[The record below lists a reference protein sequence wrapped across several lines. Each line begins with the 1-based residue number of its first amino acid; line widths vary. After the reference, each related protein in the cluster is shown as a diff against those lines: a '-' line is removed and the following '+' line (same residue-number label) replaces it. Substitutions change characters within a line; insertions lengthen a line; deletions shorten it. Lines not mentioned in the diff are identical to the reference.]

1 LRIGARPVLNS
12 PMIVDSEYR
21 APWWLRNPH
30 LQTLWQ
36 RFARREPLVELR
48 RERLE
53 LPDGDFLDL
62 DWARAING
70 SEPSDRD
77 EHGAARTP
85 VVMVLHG
92 LEGSSASPYAQGM
105 LAAIAARGWRGVV
118 MHFRGCSGELNRLPR
133 SYHSGETGDIAH
145 VLALLRGRYP
155 QAPLAVIGY
164 SLGGNVLLKYLGE
177 RGEAAGLDAAA
188 AVSVP
193 FLLHDSAD
201 RLDRGFSRFYQKLL
215 VGSLVQ
221 KVAQKFA
228 RMTSPIPLDGIE
240 TSRSFREFDDRV
252 TAPLHG
258 FSDATE
264 YYQRSSSRQYLKGIA
279 VPTLIVQAR
288 DDPFMT
294 PAVIPEAGEL
304 SPPVRL
310 EVSDGG
316 GHVGFVTGAVPWRP
330 RYWLEERIP
339 AFLAEHFEA

>member
-1 LRIGARPVLNS
+1 
-12 PMIVDSEYR
+12 MIVESAFR

-36 RFARREPLVELR
+36 RFARRRPLVALR

-62 DWARAING
+62 DWARPIHG
-70 SEPSDRD
+70 SEPAARD
-77 EHGAARTP
+77 AARTP
-85 VVMVLHG
+85 LVIVLHG

-105 LAAIAARGWRGVV
+105 LAAVAARGWRGVV

-133 SYHSGETGDIAH
+133 SYHSGETGDIAY
-145 VLALLRGRYP
+145 VLALLREHWP
-155 QAPLAVIGY
+155 QAPRAAIGY

-177 RGEAAGLDAAA
+177 RGAAAGLEAAA

-201 RLDRGFSRFYQKLL
+201 RLDRGFSRFYQKIL

-228 RMTSPIPLDGIE
+228 RMRSPIPLDAAAA
-240 TSRSFREFDDRV
+240 SRNFREFDDRV

-258 FSDATE
+258 FSGAAE
-264 YYQRSSSRQYLKGIA
+264 YYERSSSRQYLRAIA
-279 VPTLIVQAR
+279 VPILILQAR

-294 PAVIPEAGEL
+294 PAVIPGAGEL
-304 SPPVRL
+304 APSVRL
-310 EVSDGG
+310 EVSDRG
-316 GHVGFVTGAVPWRP
+316 GHVGFVTGVLPWRP

-339 AFLAEHFEA
+339 AFLAGHLRAWPGARCQGAG

>member
-1 LRIGARPVLNS
+1 
-12 PMIVDSEYR
+12 MIVRGEFR

-36 RFARREPLVELR
+36 RFARRRPLVALR

-62 DWARAING
+62 DWARPLDG
-70 SEPSDRD
+70 SEPAGPDA
-77 EHGAARTP
+77 HGAAGTP
-85 VVMVLHG
+85 LVVVLHG

-105 LAAIAARGWRGVV
+105 LAAVAARGWRGVV
-118 MHFRGCSGELNRLPR
+118 LHFRGCSGELNRLPR
-133 SYHSGETGDIAH
+133 SYHSGETGDIAY
-145 VLALLRGRYP
+145 VLELLRGRHP
-155 QAPLAVIGY
+155 QAPRAAIGY

-193 FLLHDSAD
+193 FLLHDSAE

-215 VGSLVQ
+215 VGSLTQ

-228 RMTSPIPLDGIE
+228 HMPSPIALDGVAA
-240 TSRSFREFDDRV
+240 SRNFHEFDDRV

-258 FSDATE
+258 FSDAAE
-264 YYQRSSSRQYLKGIA
+264 YYERASSRQYLKGIA

-294 PAVIPEAGEL
+294 PAVIPEAAEL
-304 SPPVRL
+304 APPVRL
-310 EVSDGG
+310 EVSDRG
-316 GHVGFVTGAVPWRP
+316 GHVGFVAGAAPWRP

-339 AFLAEHFEA
+339 AFLAGHLRARPHARCQGAG